1 MHGDNIMKYI
11 VAFVL
16 LGLAAYAGVF
26 ILYTGIRDT
35 LSYKRSPVTLSSI
48 TYEDFVDGMA
58 LSAKVDRQFG
68 TPGFTNTVRQKFFGT
83 EVGEAA
89 VQHFY
94 LIPAGKIT
102 DPTIQRYMLIC
113 VTDEE
118 DIEAIENLYSERLYS
133 VGSGA
138 AFECRGVL
146 KEAPPEFIERC
157 VNYIIWKPRLLKDPE
172 YLDMLGDDSLS
183 APQQVEGYN
192 AMSKYVF
199 YVQHNDGKHALLI
212 IIGSAVTVV
221 SGGLIALVAV
231 KKHRENSGY

>member
-1 MHGDNIMKYI
+1 MKYI

-68 TPGFTNTVRQKFFGT
+68 TPGFTNTVRRRFFGT

-94 LIPAGKIT
+94 LIPAGKISK
-102 DPTIQRYMLIC
+102 PTEQRYMLIC

-118 DIEAIENLYSERLYS
+118 DIKAIESLYSERLDLI
-133 VGSGA
+133 GSGA
-138 AFECRGVL
+138 AFECTGVL
-146 KEAPPEFIERC
+146 EEAPPEFIKKS
-157 VNYIIWKPRLLKDPE
+157 VDYILYKPRLIKDPD
-172 YLDMLGDDSLS
+172 YLDLLGDDMLS
-183 APQQVEGYN
+183 IRVPANGYN
-192 AMSKYVF
+192 AMCKYVF
-199 YVQHNDGKHALLI
+199 YVQHNDGKHTLLI
-212 IIGSAVTVV
+212 IIGSAVIVV